1 MAVTNNDR
9 GMNMEK
15 KTLAAFVAVGM
26 TAAIAIPA
34 IAFGNARRTDPA
46 GSLSLLRDEQT
57 PLIAQLAGANEVPG
71 PGDTAA
77 SGAASVTFEITDPT
91 DTTGVGA
98 QVCWDTSA
106 SGITPVAGHIH
117 PGAVGVANP
126 PVIKFENP
134 VSKAFLPSGC
144 ADVAGTLAAQ
154 IVASPK
160 DFYVNLHTAAFPN
173 GAVRGQLAAGPPPA
187 GEAHLLDEPLRAY
200 DSRDKTGPK
209 IAAGETRTI
218 SLATGKTGAGLTAI
232 AVPPG
237 ATGALVTLTV
247 TETTG
252 NGGFLKMYNA
262 SLPSQPATSSI
273 NWAGVDQNVAVSTQ
287 VSVDA
292 TGSVKVIAGANATHF
307 VIDVVGYT
315 F

>member
-1 MAVTNNDR
+1 
-9 GMNMEK
+9 MEK

-34 IAFGNARRTDPA
+34 IAFGNARRTDPNGTLTFLKDA
-46 GSLSLLRDEQT
+46 QT
-57 PLIAQLAGANEVPG
+57 PFIAQLSGANEVP
-71 PGDTAA
+71 PGDPDGV
-77 SGAASVTFEITDPT
+77 GAASVTFHVTDPA
-91 DTTGVGA
+91 DPIAGA
-98 QVCWDTSA
+98 QVCWDLSYSNIA
-106 SGITPVAGHIH
+106 APPVAAHIH
-117 PGAVGVANP
+117 RGATGSNG
-126 PVIKFENP
+126 PVVVPFAPFSNLKESN
-134 VSKAFLPSGC
+134 ASGC
-144 ADVAGTLAAQ
+144 ADLDPALATEILGNPAG
-154 IVASPK
+154 
-160 DFYVNLHTAAFPN
+160 FYVNVHTTDFAG
-173 GAVRGQLAAGPPPA
+173 GAIRGQLAAGPPPA

-292 TGSVKVIAGANATHF
+292 SGSVKVVAGANATHF
-307 VIDVVGYT
+307 VVDVVGYT